1 MKNCRERCNKNNVMN
16 KKYGHVL
23 KLANDWKYILKI
35 CKQTETANSAQ
46 GIGVGKSAIRN
57 VKVVKEEK
65 SSIHV
70 HKSSSYLW
78 FEVFKFFEIS

>member
-1 MKNCRERCNKNNVMN
+1 M
-16 KKYGHVL
+16 
-23 KLANDWKYILKI
+23 
-35 CKQTETANSAQ
+35 ETDNSAQ

-78 FEVFKFFEIS
+78 FERGSRYHAHRHNQRSQSLNRGQALSQADVSGMW